1 MKERLKEL
9 LHKNPFE
16 AFRIV
21 TTSGKEYEIS
31 NPELVASGESEITVY
46 LPKSDQWAQIRLN
59 QIVALESAPPA

>member
-9 LHKNPFE
+9 LLKNPFE

-31 NPELVASGESEITVY
+31 SPELVASGESEITVY

-59 QIVALESAPPA
+59 QIVALESAQPA